1 MKKPSIGSSGP
12 WLLCLAL
19 AFLATHPSF
28 ADEADRERPGPLGK
42 GWIPSLAL
50 GIGVQHQDLDGET
63 RASFADFSQG
73 GSANDILTGDF
84 RGRIELASPALY
96 EDGMAPRF
104 FVHSGFS
111 VPFSDEFVSER
122 LNLSFG
128 GNDPGFPT
136 SCAVTPPDSRIL
148 SCDTRTRST
157 VTVNAYWHAG
167 VGIDLTLPF
176 DRRQF
181 RLRPSLD
188 YVGQA
193 VEIEGRAE
201 RILRGASNVEL
212 PGGSRIGA
220 SSDEELIH
228 GLGPR
233 IQLDVEVAE
242 IRELTIS
249 LFVEAGFFW
258 MLSDRELRASKTDAA
273 GDSVRFDVELDA
285 FAPQGGAGIRV
296 AWTGAR

>member
-1 MKKPSIGSSGP
+1 MRARTARACGRWILGLTTGV
-12 WLLCLAL
+12 LIAGTGL
-19 AFLATHPSF
+19 
-28 ADEADRERPGPLGK
+28 ADEASPKRPGPLGT

-50 GIGVQHQDLDGET
+50 GFGIQSQELDGET
-63 RASFADFSQG
+63 LASFADFSEG

-84 RGRIELASPALY
+84 RGRLELASPSLY
-96 EDGMAPRF
+96 EDGLAPRV

-122 LNLSFG
+122 LNLTFG
-128 GNDPGFPT
+128 TNDPGFAT
-136 SCAVTPPDSRIL
+136 SCAVTPPNPAIL

-167 VGIDLTLPF
+167 IGIDLTLPF

-201 RILRGASNVEL
+201 RVLRGASNVEL
-212 PGGSRIGA
+212 PGGTRIGA

-233 IQLDVEVAE
+233 LQLDVEVAE

-258 MLSDRELRASKTDAA
+258 MLSDRELRASRTDAA
-273 GDSVRFDVELDA
+273 GESVRFEVELDG

-296 AWTGAR
+296 AWTGPL